1 MITYADSAIKKAI
14 VKHPERE
21 KYIWSCFM
29 ACRTS
34 SRFLSAP
41 EVMYQ
46 AHIDEIVDRAIHNIR
61 LSNPT
66 YAEIVFIISDTSLLA
81 PLQTSVIEMAFYC
94 INKFS
99 PELAKE
105 LFTGY
110 EPRFIEETEREISNL
125 KNARETQ
132 VDRDYNFESWES
144 KQDQELSLL

>member
-1 MITYADSAIKKAI
+1 MGIFNTKPIKRLNEDGLRDIYIESKKADKFTCI
-14 VKHPERE
+14 FFMVVSGLSSIAVISYAIIE
-21 KYIWSCFM
+21 KIYWV
-29 ACRTS
+29 
-34 SRFLSAP
+34 LSFS
-41 EVMYQ
+41 
-46 AHIDEIVDRAIHNIR
+46 ILLII
-61 LSNPT
+61 L
-66 YAEIVFIISDTSLLA
+66 FI
-81 PLQTSVIEMAFYC
+81 YC